1 MSELFVVGLAVTAAV
16 AAAGLWRAMASV
28 FASPILLRQN
38 YAGRTLAVGSG
49 LVVVLTTLVVATGAH
64 ALVLA
69 LVDQPDD
76 SRFIELVAASRG
88 AIDIV
93 GLVLGFGFLGLLDDV
108 VGDGDR
114 RGLRGHVG
122 AALQGQV
129 TTGFVKLVGG
139 IVVAYWAVA
148 SADVLDALRGAL
160 VIAATAN
167 LGNLF
172 DRAPGRTIKMSIVG
186 VVVVFVCGLTI
197 GSAAGMLI
205 VVAAGV
211 GVLVPDLRERCMLGD
226 TGSNV
231 LGAAVGWGLVA
242 ALGSTG
248 QWIALMVVVAV
259 NLVSEKVSFSRV
271 IDATPPLRW
280 LDRLGSLRRT
290 PDA

>member
-1 MSELFVVGLAVTAAV
+1 MTELFVVGLAAFSAV
-16 AAAGLWRAMASV
+16 AAACLWRAMASV
-28 FASPILLRQN
+28 FASPILQRQN

-64 ALVLA
+64 ALLLA
-69 LVDQPDD
+69 LVDHPDD
-76 SRFIELVAASRG
+76 SRFIELVAATWV
-88 AIDIV
+88 AIEIV

-122 AALQGQV
+122 AALHGQV

-148 SADVLDALRGAL
+148 GAEVLDSLRGAL

-172 DRAPGRTIKMSIVG
+172 DRAPGRTIKVSIVG
-186 VVVVFVCGLTI
+186 VAVVFACGLTL
-197 GSAAGMLI
+197 GSAIGMLI

-242 ALGSTG
+242 ALEPRG
-248 QWIALMVVVAV
+248 QWIALAVVVAL
-259 NLVSEKVSFSRV
+259 NLLSEKVSFSRV

-280 LDRLGSLRRT
+280 FDRLGSLRRVS
-290 PDA
+290 DA